1 MTETPTLSL
10 TDRFAAIIR
19 GLRNDV
25 CVRGFQTGLNQLLLA
40 LISTRLTRIIER
52 FATIVSRDRATP
64 TQPTQ
69 PPARKP
75 RPTPEREPA
84 PGLAPLRLP
93 YHFAWLLRLV
103 PPTITQGNAAV
114 NGRIGIQSLLDDPEL
129 LALIARNRAAGR
141 LLRPLCHMLGIQP
154 PPLLRRPK
162 PPRSPEPTSP
172 DPPAPAEP
180 PRHRSPRAAPR
191 PSPFPSRPRPSPF
204 PSRPRPSPFP
214 SRPRTPP
221 AWDQHLALHQILAP
235 RDFQF

>member
-1 MTETPTLSL
+1 VTETPTISL

-25 CVRGFQTGLNQLLLA
+25 CTRGFQTGLNQLLLA

-52 FATIVSRDRATP
+52 FAAIVSRDRANP
-64 TQPTQ
+64 AQPAE

-75 RPTPEREPA
+75 RPTPERKPAPGPA

-141 LLRPLCHMLGIQP
+141 LFRPLCHMLGIQP

-162 PPRSPEPTSP
+162 PPRTPNPTPP
-172 DPPAPAEP
+172 DPTAPAEQP
-180 PRHRSPRAAPR
+180 QHRSPRAA
-191 PSPFPSRPRPSPF
+191 
-204 PSRPRPSPFP
+204 PRPSPFP

-221 AWDQHLALHQILAP
+221 AWDQHLALHQILAT

>member
-1 MTETPTLSL
+1 MTENPTLSL

-40 LISTRLTRIIER
+40 LISTRLTRIVER
-52 FATIVSRDRATP
+52 FAAIVSRDRANP
-64 TQPTQ
+64 AQPAET
-69 PPARKP
+69 PARKP
-75 RPTPEREPA
+75 RPA
-84 PGLAPLRLP
+84 PKRKPAPLRLP

-162 PPRSPEPTSP
+162 RQRTPNPTPP
-172 DPPAPAEP
+172 DPNLTDPTP
-180 PRHRSPRAAPR
+180 PLNQPRRRSPRAAPR
-191 PSPFPSRPRPSPF
+191 PSPFPSK
-204 PSRPRPSPFP
+204 
-214 SRPRTPP
+214 PRTPP
-221 AWDQHLALHQILAP
+221 AWDQQLALHQILAT

>member
-1 MTETPTLSL
+1 MTETPTISL

-25 CVRGFQTGLNQLLLA
+25 CVRGFQTGLNHLLLA

-52 FATIVSRDRATP
+52 FAAIVSRDRATP
-64 TQPTQ
+64 AQPAET
-69 PPARKP
+69 PARKP
-75 RPTPEREPA
+75 RPTPGREPP
-84 PGLAPLRLP
+84 PGPAPLRLP

-141 LLRPLCHMLGIQP
+141 LFRPLCHMLGIQT

-162 PPRSPEPTSP
+162 RPRAP
-172 DPPAPAEP
+172 DPTPPDPTPPAEP
-180 PRHRSPRAAPR
+180 PRRRQPRAAPR
-191 PSPFPSRPRPSPF
+191 PSPFPSK
-204 PSRPRPSPFP
+204 
-214 SRPRTPP
+214 PRTPP
-221 AWDQHLALHQILAP
+221 AWDQHLAFHQILAT